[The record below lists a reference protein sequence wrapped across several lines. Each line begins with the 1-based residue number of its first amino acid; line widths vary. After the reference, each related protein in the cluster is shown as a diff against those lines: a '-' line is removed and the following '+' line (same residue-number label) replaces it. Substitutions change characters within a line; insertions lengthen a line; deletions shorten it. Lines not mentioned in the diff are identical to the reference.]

1 MSSRMS
7 NAARWPTA
15 LLAVF
20 CASASPA
27 QEGATPPAAA
37 PPPAA
42 ESPAAPPPA
51 QPPAGTRTPS
61 TGAARDEGT
70 ETPPAAAEP
79 PEVND
84 EEFIPT
90 EELQPDA
97 AVTFPV
103 DI

>member
-1 MSSRMS
+1 MKGSM
-7 NAARWPTA
+7 NIAARLPTA
-15 LLAVF
+15 LLALL
-20 CASASPA
+20 CAAVSLA
-27 QEGATPPAAA
+27 QEGAAPPRPATPPATSPTPPA
-37 PPPAA
+37 PPA
-42 ESPAAPPPA
+42 EP
-51 QPPAGTRTPS
+51 Q
-61 TGAARDEGT
+61 RDADA
-70 ETPPAAAEP
+70 ETPPAAAER

>member
-1 MSSRMS
+1 M
-7 NAARWPTA
+7 NIPARLPTA
-15 LLAVF
+15 LLTLL
-20 CASASPA
+20 CAAASLA
-27 QEGATPPAAA
+27 QEGAA

-42 ESPAAPPPA
+42 TPPRPPA
-51 QPPAGTRTPS
+51 EAE
-61 TGAARDEGT
+61 RDADV
-70 ETPPAAAEP
+70 ETPPAAAER
-79 PEVND
+79 PEVNE